1 MSNSDIIREVH
12 NSFARQQMFEFEDKS
27 APKDDD
33 AFHFVAY
40 LPIDGRIYELDGLKE
55 APIDLG
61 PIGDNKDWT
70 SSIRPILGKRML
82 KFVVF
87 FVVAQNVD

>member
-1 MSNSDIIREVH
+1 LSNSDTIREVH
-12 NSFARQQMFEFEDKS
+12 NSFSRQQMFEFDDKS

-40 LPIDGRIYELDGLKE
+40 LPINGRIYELDGLKE

-61 PIGDNKDWT
+61 PIGGDSNDWT
-70 SSIRPILGKRML
+70 SSIRPILGKRMM
-82 KFVVF
+82 KFVFLIF
-87 FVVAQNVD
+87 FNF

>member
-1 MSNSDIIREVH
+1 
-12 NSFARQQMFEFEDKS
+12 MFEFEDKN

-40 LPIDGRIYELDGLKE
+40 LPINGRIYELDGLKE

-61 PIGDNKDWT
+61 PIGEKQDWT
-70 SSIRPILGKRML
+70 SSIRPILEKRMM
-82 KFVVF
+82 KFVDYKIDLLDLIFYFFVF
-87 FVVAQNVD
+87 FKGIAKVK